1 MNGRQYKAT
10 MSIPYQVLI
19 LLTFIYQV
27 DSHASGTNVDGACSD
42 LIPQHGF
49 GSQNSP
55 PPSIS
60 FSPTSFTPGQNV
72 TVALTSTSTGFKGF
86 MIQARRADTN
96 QNQDPMGSF
105 YIGYNSQL
113 ACSGK
118 AMVHSSSDVKSSLTL
133 IWTAPA
139 ASIGNVN
146 FRVTFVQSERI
157 FWSNIVSNV
166 LVEASSASTTA
177 ASTTGSTTAVSTSS
191 ASTALSSTA
200 FSTTST
206 TASLT
211 TVTRVY
217 ANATTPKNSCTM
229 LNVEPYLIALVS
241 GLLFTVSSI

>member
-1 MNGRQYKAT
+1 
-10 MSIPYQVLI
+10 MSLLYQVLI
-19 LLTFIYQV
+19 LLTYIYQV
-27 DSHASGTNVDGACSD
+27 NSHASGTNVDLACFD
-42 LIPQHGF
+42 LIPQHGPV
-49 GSQNSP
+49 SQKSP
-55 PPSIS
+55 PPYSIS
-60 FSPTSFTPGQNV
+60 FSPTSFTPGDNV

-86 MIQARRADTN
+86 MVQARRADTS
-96 QNQDPMGSF
+96 QNQDPLGSF
-105 YIGYNSQL
+105 YIGSNSQL
-113 ACSGK
+113 ACSGGK
-118 AMVHSSSDVKSSLTL
+118 AMVHSSNDVKSNLTL

-139 ASIGNVN
+139 AFIGNVN

-166 LVEASSASTTA
+166 LVEASSASTTVS
-177 ASTTGSTTAVSTSS
+177 STKGSTTAASTSS

-206 TASLT
+206 AASIT

-217 ANATTPKNSCTM
+217 ANATTPKNSCTR